1 VIKDVLKQYFVYGI
15 GNIAQTALSVIL
27 LPLYLRLFE
36 PSQYG
41 VISLLLVV
49 SSVLVIFASVG
60 ITTALF
66 RLYYEAETGERK
78 KLVGNTFIWYLMG
91 SALVGAILVIA
102 ASPLSQ
108 LLFQSGDYA
117 YSIRLLGGFFFFSM
131 MLTVPFVIF
140 QLEKRSR
147 LYIGFSLL
155 RFLIDFGLKFYF
167 IGFLGRG
174 IAGYFESGIIASL
187 VVLCSMSFV
196 VLRYVSFSLDPSHL
210 KQLLR
215 LGAPFIFSGLAVWVM
230 TSSDRLILNH
240 FNGQAAVGV
249 YSLACTFAGLF
260 TVLLSNPI
268 NLLIDPFFFS
278 SAASMTDEDKTKL
291 LSKILVYLFLA
302 SSVLYLAIALGIGDA
317 LKIFVFLSKA
327 KEGYLEAAKL
337 VPLLT
342 LAPMLYL
349 ISLPSWLA
357 MLQVK
362 RPGFISIASLIAAAV
377 SIGLN
382 FAIIPIMGIWGA
394 ATTSAIA
401 YLLLNVLCYWRAQR
415 IFPVNYD
422 RKGLVRGLLFLA
434 VAFAAGWFIV
444 ISGHPWISL
453 LAKVAT
459 GVVVFATLVWFFSN
473 LLAKTDKNRFISYL
487 THQRK
492 RVAAILLRKS

>member
-1 VIKDVLKQYFVYGI
+1 VIKEVLKHYFAYGA
-15 GNIAQTALSVIL
+15 GSVAQTALSVIL

-41 VISLLLVV
+41 VISLLTVV
-49 SSVLVIFASVG
+49 SSLLALFASVG
-60 ITTALF
+60 ITTGLF
-66 RLYYEAETGERK
+66 RLYYEAEPRERK
-78 KLVGNTFIWYLMG
+78 KLVGNTLIWYLMG
-91 SALVGAILVIA
+91 SALVGAILFIA
-102 ASPLSQ
+102 ASPLSH

-131 MLTVPFVIF
+131 MSTVPFNILR
-140 QLEKRSR
+140 LEKRSR
-147 LYIGFSLL
+147 LYVGFSLL
-155 RFLIDFGLKFYF
+155 GFLIDFGLKLYF

-174 IAGYFESGIIASL
+174 IAGYFESGIVSWL
-187 VVLCSMSFV
+187 VVLCSISFFV
-196 VLRYVSFSLDPSHL
+196 RRYVSFSLDTSHL

-215 LGAPFIFSGLAVWVM
+215 LGAPFIFSGFSVWVM

-240 FNGQAAVGV
+240 FSGQAAVGV
-249 YSLACTFAGLF
+249 YSLAYTFAGLF
-260 TVLLSNPI
+260 TVFLSNPI

-278 SAASMTDEDKTKL
+278 SAASMTDEDKKKL
-291 LSKILVYLFLA
+291 LSKILVYIFLA
-302 SSVLYLAIALGIGDA
+302 SGILYLAIALGAGDA
-317 LKIFVFLSKA
+317 LKIFTFLFQA
-327 KEGYLEAAKL
+327 KEGYMEAAKL

-362 RPGFISIASLIAAAV
+362 RPGFISIASCITAAV

-382 FAIIPIMGIWGA
+382 FALIPIIGIWGA

-401 YLLLNVLCYWRAQR
+401 YLLLNVFCYWRAQR

-422 RKGLVRGLLFLA
+422 WKSLARGLLFLA
-434 VAFAAGWFIV
+434 VAFAAGWFIE
-444 ISGHPWISL
+444 ISGHPWVSL
-453 LAKVAT
+453 LVKVVT
-459 GVVVFATLVWFFSN
+459 GVVVFAALVWFISN
-473 LLAKTDKNRFISYL
+473 LLEKTDKNRFVSYL

-492 RVAAILLRKS
+492 RVSAILLHKS